1 MTVKSVVE
9 LSFFGV
15 CTRLGEIMGVSSARI
30 RLFFL
35 YATFLTLGSPF
46 FVYLC
51 LAFVRNLRQYF
62 RAAHNPVWE
71 I

>member
-1 MTVKSVVE
+1 MTLKSIVE
-9 LSFFGV
+9 YSFFGV
-15 CTRLGEIMGVSSARI
+15 CDRLGEILGVSSARI

-35 YATFLTLGSPF
+35 YATFLGLGSPV
-46 FVYLC
+46 FVYMC
-51 LAFVRNLRQYF
+51 LAFVRNLRRYF